1 MDPYILQVM
10 IFVIVILVVV
20 GGFAMLFPLTRQLT
34 AILEKRYLDDGAE
47 DANADEVAA
56 LRRAVHA
63 LRGEVEQIG
72 ERQDFTEKLLEGP
85 KSED

>member
-47 DANADEVAA
+47 GANADEVAA
-56 LRRAVHA
+56 LRRAVPSIDRLDG
-63 LRGEVEQIG
+63 LR
-72 ERQDFTEKLLEGP
+72 
-85 KSED
+85 